1 MEPIEKQVTVLMQG
15 SEFGDTQIKE
25 MMTQE
30 LRQRLTEASKEG
42 RPLEVYCGYD
52 VTAPDLHV
60 GHTITMR
67 KLRQF
72 QDFGHNVTF
81 VIGTFTTLIG
91 DPSDRD
97 EARTVQTMEQIE
109 ANARTYTDQAFK
121 ILDRQKTTVRF
132 NYDWLSK
139 LTFADVI
146 KAASYFTV
154 QQMLTRDRLRNRWD
168 ANKPLGLHELLYPL
182 AQGYDAVHLHSD
194 VQIGATE
201 QLFNLM
207 AGRKLQESFGQKP
220 QVCITFPVL
229 VGTDGTD
236 RMSKSRGNYIGITEA
251 PEVQYGKAMSIP
263 DSIIIQYFR
272 LLTNLYTDEELAKL
286 EQQMSG
292 GAIHPMELKK
302 RLAREIVTQLND
314 KQAADEAE
322 AQFEKVVQKK
332 EVPEV
337 MTLGTKSNRTPLL
350 DYLVENSL
358 ARSLSEARRLIKEGA
373 IYIDN
378 ARVTDAHLEVKP
390 GMEIRR
396 GSRHYIRAT

>member
-1 MEPIEKQVTVLMQG
+1 
-15 SEFGDTQIKE
+15 
-25 MMTQE
+25 
-30 LRQRLTEASKEG
+30 
-42 RPLEVYCGYD
+42 
-52 VTAPDLHV
+52 
-60 GHTITMR
+60 
-67 KLRQF
+67 
-72 QDFGHNVTF
+72 
-81 VIGTFTTLIG
+81 
-91 DPSDRD
+91 
-97 EARTVQTMEQIE
+97 
-109 ANARTYTDQAFK
+109 
-121 ILDRQKTTVRF
+121 
-132 NYDWLSK
+132 
-139 LTFADVI
+139 
-146 KAASYFTV
+146 
-154 QQMLTRDRLRNRWD
+154 
-168 ANKPLGLHELLYPL
+168 
-182 AQGYDAVHLHSD
+182 
-194 VQIGATE
+194 
-201 QLFNLM
+201 M